1 MEYRPLIN
9 PSGQKLRILGF
20 CSGSGKTLWKT
31 LEVQKEMEKTPD
43 GCPFEI
49 VACFVDSVDAGAI
62 DSAKQFGVPFEV
74 LDIRAYYK
82 ERNQPLKNRE
92 LRKQYDAEVLN
103 KIEKYH
109 ADLVM
114 LAGYVWAITDKIV
127 ETYMVVNVHPGDLS
141 LKSPD
146 GKRLLAGS
154 NGIKAAFRNNLPEL
168 RASSH
173 LATKE
178 IDGGPLL
185 IRSPKVPVD
194 YTLHQDEDE
203 RFRYYLK
210 MVNQQ
215 SRLVGARTIL
225 EIASGNF
232 TLDQNNHLYYK
243 GEPIPDGLS
252 IENWDENTPI
262 YKRDI
267 EKLIAPRSVAVIGA
281 SVRPN
286 IGHAVVRNIIKQGF
300 TGPIYAINFHGDDVL
315 QAKGYKSVKDI
326 PGELDLAV
334 ICVPSVAVL
343 DVVKDC
349 GEKGVKGLICVSA
362 GFREV
367 GGDGIDR
374 EKELL
379 ELVNRYNMRLVGPN
393 CMGVAN
399 TAKNVNFG
407 ATILSVTPPNGDV
420 AFLSQSGA
428 LCASFIDFA
437 EKLKIGFSVIVSLGN
452 MADTKPSD
460 FLALLEKDENTK
472 VICMYL
478 ETLAHPVEFERAMS
492 RVTKP
497 VIIVKSGRT
506 AKGAAAAGSHTGS
519 LSGSDEVA
527 DAFLRKCGAIRVDT
541 LEDAFYL
548 ASALSKMPRI
558 KGNNIGIISNAGGL
572 GTLTTDT
579 LSNYGFALPD
589 LNNEDR
595 VQLAKKLLAEAS
607 THNPL
612 DLVATAP
619 PEQYGIAAKAMKD
632 SGKYDALVFECI
644 PPATVDTQEVAKALI
659 AQKDEDF
666 PIFACFLGPKM
677 GSAGT
682 MELMNAGIPCFDFP
696 DEMVRVMN
704 YMRVANGNECTHI
717 YENVSKE
724 NQRKV
729 NTIIERCK
737 HGGYLT
743 PEDCYQILDLYGI
756 SVAKTQ
762 YFPLKSNF
770 SEIKL
775 GFPIVAK
782 IDHPDIVHKS
792 DVGGV
797 QLGIKS
803 QEELLTL
810 KKEWR
815 EKFPG
820 MCGILCQEQIEGDFE
835 FILGS
840 SCDPVLGHSILFG
853 LGGTLVE
860 VIKDYAIGHVP
871 LGVQDPE
878 NMLSQLKCKVLFDG
892 FRGHDKID
900 KIEIKD
906 LLMAVNQMIIQ
917 HPEISEFDINPLIFD
932 KYRKKLM
939 AVDTRIKLI

>member
-9 PSGQKLRILGF
+9 PSGQKLRIIGF

-31 LEVQKEMEKTPD
+31 LEIQKEMEKTPD

-62 DSAKQFGVPFEV
+62 DSAKQFGIPFEV

-154 NGIKAAFRNNLPEL
+154 NGIKAAFKNNLKEL

-185 IRSPKVPVD
+185 IRSPKVQVD

-286 IGHAVVRNIIKQGF
+286 IGNAVVRNIIKQGF
-300 TGPIYAINFHGDDVL
+300 TGPIYAINFHGDDVF

-326 PGELDLAV
+326 PGEVDLAV
-334 ICVPSVAVL
+334 ICVPSAAVL

-349 GEKGVKGLICVSA
+349 GEKGVKAIICVSA
-362 GFREV
+362 GFREI
-367 GGDGIDR
+367 GGEGIER
-374 EKELL
+374 EKKLL
-379 ELVNRYNMRLVGPN
+379 DLVNRYNMRLVGPN

-399 TAKNVNFG
+399 TANTVNFG
-407 ATILSVTPPNGDV
+407 ATILSVTPPKGDI

-472 VICMYL
+472 ILCMYL
-478 ETLAHPVEFERAMS
+478 ETLAHPVEFERAMF

-558 KGNNIGIISNAGGL
+558 KGSNIGIISNAGGL
-572 GTLTTDT
+572 GTLTTDA

-589 LNNEDR
+589 LNKEDR
-595 VQLAKKLLAEAS
+595 EALAKKLLAEAS

-619 PEQYGIAAKAMKD
+619 PEQYSIAARVMKD

-644 PPATVDTQEVAKALI
+644 PPATVDTREVAKALI

-704 YMRVANGNECTHI
+704 YMRITKSDESAHN
-717 YENVSKE
+717 YEKVSKE

-729 NTIIERCK
+729 NTIIERYE
-737 HGGYLT
+737 HGSYLS
-743 PEDCYQILDLYGI
+743 PEDCYKLLELYGI
-756 SVAKTQ
+756 TVAKT
-762 YFPLKSNF
+762 YYIALNGDCSDLKLCFPL
-770 SEIKL
+770 
-775 GFPIVAK
+775 VAK

-797 QLGIKS
+797 RLGLNS
-803 QEELLTL
+803 QEDLLAL
-810 KKEWR
+810 QKEWE

-820 MCGILCQEQIEGDFE
+820 MRGILCQEQIEGDFE

-900 KIEIKD
+900 KTEIKD
-906 LLMAVNQMIIQ
+906 LLIAVNQMIIQ